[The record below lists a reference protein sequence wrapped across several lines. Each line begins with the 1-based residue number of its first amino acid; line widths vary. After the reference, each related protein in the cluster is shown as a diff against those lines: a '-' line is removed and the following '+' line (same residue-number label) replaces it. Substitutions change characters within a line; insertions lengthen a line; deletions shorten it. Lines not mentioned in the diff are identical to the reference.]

1 MKIAVQR
8 SGSVAGATSSAFASV
23 CDAVCLVAA
32 QSARLGGGARG
43 RCWHPLAETAAHRLR
58 RSPGGNPG
66 RSPGVLGEVLGGW
79 CPKVLTANRPRFCSF
94 LINVLIVSGRFF
106 VKKTK
111 SRFVGVLR
119 GVLGG
124 VLGLR
129 ACKLGAPVATMLAD
143 VLRFSAQ
150 EKGLY
155 LYCCA
160 EG

>member
-8 SGSVAGATSSAFASV
+8 SGSVAGAMSSAFVSV
-23 CDAVCLVAA
+23 GDAVCLVAA

-106 VKKTK
+106 CKKNK
-111 SRFVGVLR
+111 IQICGSPERS
-119 GVLGG
+119 LGRSP
-124 VLGLR
+124 GL
-129 ACKLGAPVATMLAD
+129 
-143 VLRFSAQ
+143 
-150 EKGLY
+150 KGLQIRGT
-155 LYCCA
+155 CGHHVGGRP
-160 EG
+160 EV